1 MDAASKLFTRRQG
14 VTPPPP
20 PPPASKQRVPV
31 LAVPSIALGSIALPK
46 LPTLPSGQL
55 IGTAI
60 TYLFYLSAAVFF
72 IFLLLVFVHFT
83 ITPVFS
89 LSPYD
94 KGIIGISTSQDKET
108 AWTDAPATNTMKTTI
123 LNPKSCDYTI
133 SFDVLVPAT
142 YQPITAPRVLFYRS
156 ATEVAMLASAKTSDL
171 KSIFPTT
178 NILAYID
185 SSKNDLNVYVM
196 TTSDAAASVFTSEP
210 LPPIRNIPQGTPFR
224 LSIAFMPNYIEV
236 YIDGKL
242 NATTIIKG
250 TPVRTETQ
258 FWPPPASVASA
269 VQVGKFYYWPRALM
283 ASELQS
289 LVSTS
294 ADFFKKTV

>member
-14 VTPPPP
+14 TAPSPPPP
-20 PPPASKQRVPV
+20 LASKQAVPV
-31 LAVPSIALGSIALPK
+31 LAAPSIALGSIALPK
-46 LPTLPSGQL
+46 LPSGQL

-108 AWTDAPATNTMKTTI
+108 AWTDAPATNAMKTAI
-123 LNPKSCDYTI
+123 VNPKSCDYTI

-142 YQPITAPRVLFYRS
+142 YQPITAPHVLLYRS

-185 SSKNDLNVYVM
+185 SSTNDLNIYVM
-196 TTSDAAASVFTSEP
+196 TTADATASVFTSEP
-210 LPPIRNIPQGTPFR
+210 LPPIKNIPQGTPFR
-224 LSIAFMPNYIEV
+224 LSIAFMPNYVEV
-236 YIDGKL
+236 YVDGKL
-242 NATTIIKG
+242 NATTVLKG

-269 VQVGKFYYWPRALM
+269 VQVGSFYYWPRALM

>member
-14 VTPPPP
+14 VVTPPPP
-20 PPPASKQRVPV
+20 PKQVPV
-31 LAVPSIALGSIALPK
+31 PTAPSAAVAAIALPK
-46 LPTLPSGQL
+46 MPTLPSGQL

-60 TYLFYLSAAVFF
+60 TYLFYLSAAAFF

-94 KGIIGISTSQDKET
+94 KGFIGISTSQDKET
-108 AWTDAPATNTMKTTI
+108 AWSDAPPSHTMKTAI
-123 LNPKSCDYTI
+123 INPKSCDYTI
-133 SFDVLVPAT
+133 SFDVFVPAT
-142 YQPITAPRVLFYRS
+142 YQPITAPHVLFYRS
-156 ATEVAMLASAKTSDL
+156 VAEVEMAATAKTSDL

-185 SSKNDLNVYVM
+185 SSKNDLNIYVM
-196 TTSDAAASVFTSEP
+196 TTTDASASIFNKEA
-210 LPPIRNIPQGTPFR
+210 LPPITNIPQGKPFR
-224 LSIAFMPNYIEV
+224 LSIAFMPNYVEV
-236 YIDGKL
+236 YVDGKL
-242 NATTIIKG
+242 NATTLLRG
-250 TPVRTETQ
+250 TPSRAESQ

-269 VQVGKFYYWPRALM
+269 VQVGTFYYWPRALM